1 LEGVGRG
8 VGSGKARPLEDG
20 PQRRTFAGFKS
31 ASSSCSTLAAEA
43 CARNCVSNSAL
54 GPSCATLELGAELQG
69 LEAGQGRPLAAGSGG
84 EGLRPSGLA
93 ARAS

>member
-1 LEGVGRG
+1 VTELKNDEAPLGETPVPIERAARQIGTSTPWLRARARAG
-8 VGSGKARPLEDG
+8 LVETIQLSGECLRP
-20 PQRRTFAGFKS
+20 
-31 ASSSCSTLAAEA
+31 AEK
-43 CARNCVSNSAL
+43 
-54 GPSCATLELGAELQG
+54 LGAELQG